1 MNLADEIQKA
11 LHDTIQETG
20 CLAQVAAHCA
30 HTFGW
35 GGNLRVWKARVSQW
49 GNTRDPHRYPAE
61 AIPIIRMCSGRDP
74 FTSIILRAAITEP
87 EPLPERI
94 EQQLRQVR

>member
-1 MNLADEIQKA
+1 MNFQKEIHRA
-11 LHDTIQETG
+11 LRETIEETG
-20 CLAQVAAHCA
+20 CLTLVAAHCA

-35 GGNLRVWKARVSQW
+35 SGTLRDWRARVSRW
-49 GNTRDPHRYPAE
+49 GNPHDPHRYPAE

-74 FTSIILRAAITEP
+74 FTSIILRSEMVEP

-94 EQQLRQVR
+94 QSQLRVTR